1 MVPWINRTYSPSS
14 QSNKRYLSMP
24 EAVPGPGAG
33 VEGAIDQHDCGSAY
47 DIGGADPWSLDNDQ
61 AWQVHSQR
69 DPPLD
74 KPGEPV
80 CV

>member
-1 MVPWINRTYSPSS
+1 
-14 QSNKRYLSMP
+14 MP

-61 AWQVHSQR
+61 AWQFRCLAQESGGNTKKKSLPNQIKIT
-69 DPPLD
+69 LA
-74 KPGEPV
+74 KT
-80 CV
+80 